1 MGGIAI
7 GSILLILF
15 TLFFSGFLFWNQTYM
30 RQHQFLHV
38 TPTTL
43 QIVLANGSALK
54 EYALKDITE
63 IYASDQV
70 TVTMMVWSEQQQTAV
85 EETLR
90 YVADANGLA
99 AAVEKY
105 RGMGIPEPQVTAPD
119 ISQRIPLQPHV
130 LAEEEADK
138 LHAAQHLLNQGMISQ
153 QQFDEMLMPPQAAQQ
168 PDPDEQNA
176 DDYFR
181 LQELLAQQISS
192 GPAETAP
199 QTDTERKE
207 NEENGRT
214 GLV

>member
-1 MGGIAI
+1 MTGIAI
-7 GSILLILF
+7 GSILLIMFTVLF
-15 TLFFSGFLFWNQTYM
+15 GSFLFWNQTYM

-38 TPTTL
+38 TPTAL
-43 QIVLANGSALK
+43 RIVLANGSTLK

-119 ISQRIPLQPHV
+119 ISQQIPLRPHV
-130 LAEEEADK
+130 FAEDEADK

-153 QQFDEMLMPPQAAQQ
+153 QQFDGMLMPPQTAQQ
-168 PDPDEQNA
+168 PDLNEQNA

-181 LQELLAQQISS
+181 RQEMLAQQLGS

-207 NEENGRT
+207 NEENGRSS
-214 GLV
+214 LV